1 MTDSYFF
8 VERLFSAPCSICFES
23 CIELVL
29 VINNRKSSATG
40 SRWTKGKSSTLHRLR
55 ANLKQSSTDV
65 NSRENHLPGQGGHH
79 LLRAHTRRYF
89 YSRVGAFICSRPTI
103 ESCDVKKCVHQIM
116 LDLLVT
122 GPPSTLFRGLRAEPS
137 LAAAVARQ
145 NQATR
150 KLLPASLSTRGG
162 LNPSLPV
169 PR

>member
-1 MTDSYFF
+1 MTVSSFF
-8 VERLFSAPCSICFES
+8 VERLSSAPCSICFES

-116 LDLLVT
+116 LDLL
-122 GPPSTLFRGLRAEPS
+122 L
-137 LAAAVARQ
+137 Q
-145 NQATR
+145 
-150 KLLPASLSTRGG
+150 
-162 LNPSLPV
+162 V
-169 PR
+169 PRRLFSEVFERSHHLRRQSLVRIKQRASCYQLP